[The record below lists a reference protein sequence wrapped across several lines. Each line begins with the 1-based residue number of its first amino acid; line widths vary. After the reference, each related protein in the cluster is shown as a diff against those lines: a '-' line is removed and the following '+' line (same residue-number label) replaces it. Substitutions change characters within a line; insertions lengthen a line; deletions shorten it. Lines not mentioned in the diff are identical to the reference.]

1 MTEVPGLPERY
12 QWIEYGRKVEREE
25 ILKRFERLE
34 KHFYEY
40 TVVEGYTTKTHSPIC
55 HLCHRLAI
63 IRGDR

>member
-1 MTEVPGLPERY
+1 MSEIRGLPERY

-40 TVVEGYTTKTHSPIC
+40 TVVNDEVIKTHSPIC

-63 IRGDR
+63 IRGER